1 MLKPIINLFFPE
13 VCNACKNTLHD
24 NEKYICTICR
34 HNLPVTNYHKT
45 NDDFVKKVF
54 YGRAKLEQ
62 ATALLRFEKKG
73 IVQQLLH
80 DLKYREQ
87 QQIGTFL
94 GKWLGIELKET
105 NNYNAID
112 MVIPVPL
119 HKTKL
124 RSRGYNQVEKFGK
137 EIALALNTE
146 YQDKILQKITNTSS
160 QVNKKRFARWQNNTE
175 LFAVANT
182 QKLNNKHILLVDDI
196 ITTGATLEACIVEL
210 NKANN
215 IKISIATMAIA

>member
-1 MLKPIINLFFPE
+1 MLN
-13 VCNACKNTLHD
+13 D
-24 NEKYICTICR
+24 NEKYICTTCR

-124 RSRGYNQVEKFGK
+124 GSRGYNQVEKFGK

-175 LFAVANT
+175 LFAVTNT

-196 ITTGATLEACIVEL
+196 ITTGATLEACIAEL

>member
-1 MLKPIINLFFPE
+1 MINSLINLFFPK
-13 VCNACKNTLHD
+13 VCSACKLLLND
-24 NEKYICTICR
+24 NEKYICTTCR

-124 RSRGYNQVEKFGK
+124 GSRGYNQVEKFGK

-175 LFAVANT
+175 LFAVTNT

-196 ITTGATLEACIVEL
+196 ITTGATLEACIAEL